1 MFSAVNQVLED
12 HSTLFAS
19 SGVLTLT
26 HQVFKGQLGELE
38 GHRQVQEEAIS
49 GLTLEK
55 EQLRIDLNQLVQR
68 VTAALAAFATA
79 TKDANLR
86 KKVKYSPSYL
96 NKVSDPEL
104 FDIAVV
110 IYNLAV
116 PVVAELEPY
125 FVTQAELD
133 ELQQKTA
140 AFKLAIPQNR
150 VAAGTRKASTTN
162 IGALI
167 AETSRLL
174 REEIDTL
181 MLPFQFMH
189 PDFYAKYK
197 NARIIVDYTGRRTS
211 QEETPDPAPAMD

>member
-1 MFSAVNQVLED
+1 MFGAVNQVLED
-12 HSTLFAS
+12 HSALFAS
-19 SGVLTLT
+19 SAVLTQT
-26 HQVFKGQLGELE
+26 HQLFKEQLTGLE

-55 EQLRIDLNQLVQR
+55 DQLRYDLNQLVQR
-68 VTAALAAFATA
+68 VTAALAAYATA
-79 TKDANLR
+79 TKDVNLR
-86 KKVKYSPSYL
+86 KKVKYTPSYL

-104 FDIAVV
+104 YDISVV

-116 PVVAELEPY
+116 PVVAGLEPY
-125 FVTQAELD
+125 FITQAELD
-133 ELQQKTA
+133 AMQQKIA
-140 AFKLAIPQNR
+140 GFKLAIPQNR
-150 VAAGTRKASTTN
+150 VATGARKASTTN

-174 REEIDTL
+174 RDEIDTL
-181 MLPFQFMH
+181 MLPFQFMQ

-211 QEETPDPAPAMD
+211 TEETPEPATTEE